1 MFRKSLVFIILTLF
15 VSGLFAVPEVAVL
28 NPEGSRAA
36 AKMAKKLEKELKLTY
51 STVKEIKL
59 VDSDELLSS
68 GDKKSFRACGTKVRC
83 VEKSS
88 KGVKNADFIIFPRI
102 TEKNGA
108 PKATLY
114 FFSTKT
120 GKRVLRKVV
129 QGDEDIDAE
138 DFAADIA
145 AAIISVAGD
154 LPDEKGLAVEES
166 KPEPEVEKGLSGRE
180 KKRRFRSGFKAYKTG
195 KTNDA
200 VKLFR
205 EAGKD
210 QFADD
215 VQKID
220 EAVKKAQ
227 MFIKDGEYDRAVR
240 AVDDVLEKDKSI
252 RKIGYKE
259 LQFIRETKQK
269 HRYELPG
276 KEDYTKAQRAFQKIK
291 REIHAIAEWK
301 TKETEKL
308 RSSMGDQLNLK
319 DKIARDFEKNEKK
332 ARLNEK
338 KQEEDHL
345 KKIEGMRR
353 DLQNLDSKYRD
364 KIAEIEREIT
374 KYNKRLEDERGYEE
388 IYRAEIEKE
397 QKDIRKKY
405 RKISLGSKKSLIV
418 ERKKF
423 EKDVTEKEKEI
434 EDFSKKQQKV
444 AQDIENKMRALRK
457 EIERMSSVF
466 DREEQKAVEV
476 YEKELSK
483 SEAKDRIDRAK
494 AEKKATVEIEKLN
507 KEIEDYDKDLQKTA
521 QQIDK
526 FERDISSYV
535 EKQEQR
541 LQKIQENTDKKREQI
556 EQKYEGIRA
565 KAREVAEK
573 EYEKE
578 RSVMS
583 KNIEKAESE
592 VIKIEDKN
600 SNYEKKPQWKN
611 ARKKLKSLTSQLVKF
626 EDNYE
631 KYITSKIA
639 PVEKDYQSDLAKLQK
654 SFSAFDNKIKMEI
667 AAYKKKKNVEK
678 RSFERQLRVK
688 EKGRAKF
695 EKGVRRKIA
704 IANANRDKAMKAI
717 DGRVNS
723 REKKREADANK
734 RRAAFNAKQKQKNI
748 ELQNMEKQLTAHM
761 KRTENARAALS
772 DKLEKFRIIGEKKL
786 NAQEI
791 ANEKKREQNEINMEK
806 ENQGVFLKYDKIAQQ
821 DRKNLVAQIN
831 QLEQK
836 MKGLLGQRGNEEKRL
851 RANIEQAEK
860 KTDSLQAAWSAAAKK
875 RLADNERDI
884 ANAEKKEVAAKKR
897 YEARVA
903 ALDKQYKSKIDAV
916 LKNAISSNRRT
927 GQLYKKERDRTF
939 EYSAFTKDL
948 MSVKADAYA
957 AKGMERLK
965 NDNIAEAR
973 KEFFQALYVDSSSK
987 TALDGLK
994 AIDEKAKELFD
1005 KAYRL
1010 VQEDSTSAKK
1020 ILISLRRELDPY
1032 SEYYLR
1038 TLALIEEAKMAD

>member
-1 MFRKSLVFIILTLF
+1 MFRKSLVFIVLTLF
-15 VSGLFAVPEVAVL
+15 VSGLFAVPTVAVL
-28 NPEGSRAA
+28 NPKGNRAA

-68 GDKKSFRACGTKVRC
+68 RDKKTLRSCDAKVRC
-83 VEKSS
+83 VEESS
-88 KGVKNADFIIFPRI
+88 KGIRKADFIIFPRI

-145 AAIISVAGD
+145 AAIIGIAGNLPNEAGVSV
-154 LPDEKGLAVEES
+154 EKSE
-166 KPEPEVEKGLSGRE
+166 PEPEVEKGLSGRE

-200 VKLFR
+200 VKFFR

-240 AVDDVLEKDKSI
+240 VVDDVLEKDKSL
-252 RKIGYKE
+252 RGVGYKE
-259 LQFIRETKQK
+259 LQFIKETKQK
-269 HRYELPG
+269 HRYEVPD
-276 KEDYTKAQRAFQKIK
+276 KKDYMKAKQAFQKIK
-291 REIHAIAEWK
+291 REIHKTAEWK
-301 TKETEKL
+301 TKESEKL
-308 RSSMGDQLNLK
+308 RTSMGDQLNLK
-319 DKIARDFEKNEKK
+319 DKVARDFEKNEKK
-332 ARLNEK
+332 ARINEK

-345 KKIEGMRR
+345 KKIEGMRS

-388 IYRAEIEKE
+388 IYRTEIEKE
-397 QKDIRKKY
+397 QKEIRKKY
-405 RKISLGSKKSLIV
+405 RKISLGSKKNLIIA
-418 ERKKF
+418 RKKF
-423 EKDVTEKEKEI
+423 EKEGTVKEKEI
-434 EDFSKKQQKV
+434 EDYSKKQQKV
-444 AQDIENKMRALRK
+444 AQDIENKMGILRK

-466 DREEQKAVEV
+466 DREEQKAVEI
-476 YEKELSK
+476 YEKELGK

-494 AEKKATVEIEKLN
+494 AEKKATVETEKLN
-507 KEIEDYDKDLQKTA
+507 KEIEDYDKDLQKIA
-521 QQIDK
+521 QQVDK
-526 FERDISSYV
+526 FEREISSYV

-611 ARKKLKSLTSQLVKF
+611 ARKKLKNLTSQLVKF

-631 KYITSKIA
+631 NYVTSKIA
-639 PVEKDYQSDLAKLQK
+639 PVEKDYQTDFAKLQK
-654 SFSAFDNKIKMEI
+654 SFSAFDKKIKIEI
-667 AAYKKKKNVEK
+667 ASYKKKKNIEK
-678 RSFERQLRVK
+678 KSFERQLKLK
-688 EKGRAKF
+688 EKGRANF

-717 DGRVNS
+717 DGRVKD
-723 REKKREADANK
+723 REKDRDLDAKK
-734 RRAAFNAKQKQKNI
+734 RRAVFEAKQKNKAI
-748 ELQNMEKQLTAHM
+748 ELQNTEKQLSAHT
-761 KRTENARAALS
+761 KKTESIRATLS

-786 NAQEI
+786 NALEI
-791 ANEKKREQNEINMEK
+791 ANQKNREQDEINMEK

-821 DRKNLVAQIN
+821 DRKKLAGQIN

-860 KTDSLQAAWSAAAKK
+860 KTDSLQAASSAAAKK
-875 RLADNERDI
+875 RLADNERDL
-884 ANAEKKEVAAKKR
+884 ANAEKKELAAKKK
-897 YEARVA
+897 YEAKVQ
-903 ALDKQYKSKIDAV
+903 ALDRQYKSKVDAV
-916 LKNAISSNRRT
+916 LKKAISGNRRT

-948 MSVKADAYA
+948 MGVKADAYA

-965 NDNIAEAR
+965 SDDIAEAR
-973 KEFFQALYVDSSSK
+973 KEFFQALYIDSNSK

-994 AIDEKAKELFD
+994 AIDQKAEELYN
-1005 KAYRL
+1005 KAYKL
-1010 VQEDSTSAKK
+1010 VQEDPASAKK
-1020 ILISLRRELDPY
+1020 ILISLKRDLDPY